1 MQRFVRRFA
10 AMIESYPGSATY
22 KEAAHPLR
30 HGWDGPLHMMLKQ
43 TIRTG
48 MSAPSGISRECM
60 SDRVCRILLER
71 ILEGT
76 YPPGHR
82 LVELQLARELNT
94 SQGPVRE
101 ALRELEA
108 VHLVQTEPYRGT
120 YVRAVSERELR
131 EAYQVRAVLE
141 ELAGQL
147 ATPALQAHSDELQG
161 AVEAM
166 RTAAARGDRETY
178 TRHNFE
184 FHRAIVAASGNE
196 VLLRQWELLALKV
209 RSRVVLSLE
218 VIDLPAFVPLH
229 QRIVEAI
236 RAGDAAAVGRL
247 LREHSESLIPTLTE
261 KPARE

>member
-1 MQRFVRRFA
+1 
-10 AMIESYPGSATY
+10 
-22 KEAAHPLR
+22 
-30 HGWDGPLHMMLKQ
+30 MLKQ
-43 TIRTG
+43 AMTTG
-48 MSAPSGISRECM
+48 TNSPAGISRECM

-71 ILEGT
+71 ILEGS

-120 YVRAVSERELR
+120 YVRSVSERELR

-147 ATPALQAHSDELQG
+147 ATPALQAHSKELQELVG
-161 AVEAM
+161 AM
-166 RTAAARGDRETY
+166 RAAAAKGDREAY
-178 TRHNFE
+178 FRNNFE
-184 FHRAIVAASGNE
+184 FHRGIVAASGNE
-196 VLLRQWELLALKV
+196 VLLHQWELLALKV

-218 VIDLPAFVPLH
+218 VIDLRSVIPLH
-229 QRIVEAI
+229 ERIVEAI
-236 RAGDAAAVGRL
+236 RAGDASTVGRL
-247 LREHSESLIPTLTE
+247 LREHSEALIPSLAE
-261 KPARE
+261 KTPRE